1 MCVSGLFGRNA
12 SGRGRTW
19 HVHAR
24 RMNMAGCWT
33 WVLEAHGEQGV
44 QMKAHFYSPRADGHR
59 AVLPGKYCSERARV
73 APTPANSHQLF
84 GNSFVIFSCVAM
96 QEAEQIAVGDG
107 DEGCCCIK
115 PVF

>member
-44 QMKAHFYSPRADGHR
+44 QMKAHFTPRPPVELVSARGISMRYRSQMDSVQFCRGR
-59 AVLPGKYCSERARV
+59 TCTVRSEPCG
-73 APTPANSHQLF
+73 PTPANSQLF
-84 GNSFVIFSCVAM
+84 GNQV
-96 QEAEQIAVGDG
+96 
-107 DEGCCCIK
+107 
-115 PVF
+115 

>member
-1 MCVSGLFGRNA
+1 MKPIGPTAFGHRRTHLGAHGLRAAARPVAEAGKMCVSGLFGRNA

-44 QMKAHFYSPRADGHR
+44 QMKASHDCNARQKMGRHEILSSTGTFDGTSN
-59 AVLPGKYCSERARV
+59 YARGWE
-73 APTPANSHQLF
+73 L
-84 GNSFVIFSCVAM
+84 
-96 QEAEQIAVGDG
+96 
-107 DEGCCCIK
+107 
-115 PVF
+115 

>member
-44 QMKAHFYSPRADGHR
+44 QMKAHFYSP
-59 AVLPGKYCSERARV
+59 
-73 APTPANSHQLF
+73 APAGS
-84 GNSFVIFSCVAM
+84 SW
-96 QEAEQIAVGDG
+96 
-107 DEGCCCIK
+107 
-115 PVF
+115 